1 MSCAH
6 TCPIPSPAQVCP
18 LSDDTTYIK
27 AFGSADAAVQNTNY
41 SGKRGHGHCLLVG
54 HLVDP
59 LGRVI
64 AVRPGGLLLLILK
77 EVEARSLCG
86 LHLWGSTSKVPDY
99 LSLLR
104 YLRFWQKSSDYLSNS
119 GRNLHMSKYSKYEAY
134 I

>member
-1 MSCAH
+1 M
-6 TCPIPSPAQVCP
+6 PSPAQVCP

-64 AVRPGGLLLLILK
+64 AVRPGGLLLLLLILLLLLLFNNK
-77 EVEARSLCG
+77 LLSCRFLLLALQRVPKKVLPFMKGSMHPVHEACHAPG
-86 LHLWGSTSKVPDY
+86 
-99 LSLLR
+99 
-104 YLRFWQKSSDYLSNS
+104 
-119 GRNLHMSKYSKYEAY
+119 A
-134 I
+134 